1 MARRRY
7 RRRLRKRARG
17 STSKKP
23 GLKQLS
29 ISDAFNL
36 AFAIADNPQAKQL
49 VKYIGTKVG
58 IKSTPKGKTPVTR
71 ISNKVVRRGIT
82 YGGTVNVKAD
92 SERWTKTYYK
102 QKVTKQQQRK
112 INKRFKN
119 DAASK
124 IVYENDYPITETIP
138 QQMNTCKW
146 IWFSHNSL
154 SFVKSAWDS
163 FVMPQGM
170 GLLGSTQVAG
180 NPLQPIA
187 NKEQAIYFN
196 KISSKYEI
204 FNPTNY
210 DMNVVIYDVV
220 CKEDHTRPQ
229 LTNMNK
235 PLVSISENITSDVT
249 GNYSNPIALM
259 YQGLQGV
266 QEPNSGYQ
274 VGRDS
279 TGESIFDVTFKPT
292 SSYPFNMTWTV
303 VGKKTVRLQ
312 PGASFNHKFTYKCKN
327 LMNRGY
333 YGYQYAEKLNT
344 NYNGTL
350 VTNATNTPVKGFTC
364 GSLFKVWGQISGST
378 TNAIQAVGLEEIPIQ
393 SHPGGVV
400 NLSGRIMIK
409 EWYKVEYYNCEP
421 KYSFKVKQTT
431 STWRPTDEEELCV
444 PTTVNTEFVDDMD
457 QTTHDDPNTN
467 QDYVH
472 D

>member
-7 RRRLRKRARG
+7 RRRLRRRARG

-58 IKSTPKGKTPVTR
+58 LKSTPKGKTPITKL
-71 ISNKVVRRGIT
+71 SNKVVRRGIT

-92 SERWTKTYYK
+92 SERWTKTYHK
-102 QKVTKQQQRK
+102 QKVTKQQQKK
-112 INKRFKN
+112 INKRFRN
-119 DAASK
+119 ENASK
-124 IVYENDYPITETIP
+124 VVYENDYPLTETIP

-146 IWFSHNSL
+146 IWFCHNGL
-154 SFVKSAWDS
+154 NFVKSAWES
-163 FVMPQGM
+163 FIMPQGYTT
-170 GLLGSTQVAG
+170 LGSTNIPT
-180 NPLQPIA
+180 NPLAPVA

-210 DMNVVIYDVV
+210 DMNVVIYDII
-220 CKEDHTRPQ
+220 CKEDNIRPVQ
-229 LTNMNK
+229 SNMGK
-235 PLVSISENITSDVT
+235 PLVSIGENIGADVT
-249 GNYSNPIALM
+249 TNMSNPISLM
-259 YQGLQGV
+259 YHGMSSVDEPGGGV
-266 QEPNSGYQ
+266 Q
-274 VGRDS
+274 VGAPS
-279 TGESIFDVTFKPT
+279 SGESIFDITFKPS
-292 SSYPFNMTWTV
+292 SSYAFNLTWTI

-312 PGASFNHKFTYKCKN
+312 PGASFNHKFTYKSKN

-333 YGYQYAEKLNT
+333 YGYQYLQHLNHSSNSVFT
-344 NYNGTL
+344 SI
-350 VTNATNTPVKGFTC
+350 NTPVKAFTC

-378 TNAIQAVGLEEIPIQ
+378 TNAIQAIGLEEVPIQ
-393 SHPGGVV
+393 SHPHGVV

-409 EWYKVEYYNCEP
+409 EWYKLEYYNCEP
-421 KYSFKVKQTT
+421 KYSFKMKQTT

-444 PTTVNTEFVDDMD
+444 PTTVQTEFVDDMD
-457 QTTHDDPNTN
+457 QSTHDNPEENLDNG
-467 QDYVH
+467 H